1 MFGNKKDKN
10 DRLHQLVAIVKSHRP
25 NSISQAELARRLGVG
40 RSTVLKDLGILEQ
53 QSLYLVEDSDGNLSY
68 PDWLD

>member
-25 NSISQAELARRLGVG
+25 NSISQAELARKLSVG

-53 QSLYLVEDSDGNLSY
+53 QSLYLVDVHNALQ
-68 PDWLD
+68 

>member
-25 NSISQAELARRLGVG
+25 SSISQAELARRLGVA